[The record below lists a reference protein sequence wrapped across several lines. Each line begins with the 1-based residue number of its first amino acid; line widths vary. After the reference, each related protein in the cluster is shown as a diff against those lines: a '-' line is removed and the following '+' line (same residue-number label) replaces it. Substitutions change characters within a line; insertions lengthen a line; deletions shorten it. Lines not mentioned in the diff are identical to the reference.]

1 MRTKLL
7 LFSVL
12 SVAPLC
18 ANAAIPYRVEQI
30 IMPEPA
36 INETFASEHR
46 FYVGGMYNLSL
57 WQNYT
62 SENNTEI
69 IGKSAQGFEALVG
82 LRVSDTFR
90 MELNYIH
97 TKANWEQLSFDSET
111 FLLNAIIDARIDSI
125 YRILRNQT
133 IMPYVGI
140 GAGASW
146 NTGNDTTIIENKTS
160 PVVAAMAGIG
170 IEFNPH
176 FILDFGY
183 RYTYMFNQKNNII
196 DNLNPIAHQFRVG
209 ARVGF

>member
-1 MRTKLL
+1 MGAGG
-7 LFSVL
+7 FSEGV
-12 SVAPLC
+12 
-18 ANAAIPYRVEQI
+18 
-30 IMPEPA
+30 
-36 INETFASEHR
+36 
-46 FYVGGMYNLSL
+46 
-57 WQNYT
+57 
-62 SENNTEI
+62 
-69 IGKSAQGFEALVG
+69 
-82 LRVSDTFR
+82 
-90 MELNYIH
+90 LNYIH

-196 DNLNPIAHQFRVG
+196 DNLNPTAHQFRVG

>member
-1 MRTKLL
+1 MKTKLL
-7 LFSVL
+7 IFSVL
-12 SVAPLC
+12 SVVPLC

-30 IMPEPA
+30 NMPEPA
-36 INETFASEHR
+36 KNETFANEHR
-46 FYVGGMYNLSL
+46 FYVGGMYDLSL

-62 SENNTEI
+62 NEHNAEI
-69 IGKSAQGFEALVG
+69 IGKSAQSFEALAGV
-82 LRVSDTFR
+82 RVSDTFR
-90 MELNYIH
+90 MELNYMH
-97 TKANWEQLSFDSET
+97 TKADWEQMSFDGET
-111 FLLNAIIDARIDSI
+111 FLLNAVIDARIDSI

-146 NTGNDTTIIENKTS
+146 NTGKDTTIIENKIS
-160 PVVAAMAGIG
+160 PVVAASAGIG

-183 RYTYMFNQKNNII
+183 RYIYMFNQKNNII
-196 DNLNPIAHQFRVG
+196 DNLNPTAHQFRVG